1 MVEIRELMSTGPP
14 IPSQDSYQSV
24 QQRVSVVISP
34 PPPPPPPPSSQP
46 EVRESIKRNR
56 TSLVWEHFQKSV
68 DEAGIKWGKCNYC
81 EGGKYRAGGKK
92 YGTSNLNWHL
102 TKCRKYMD
110 SLEAAQLDSLGQPSN
125 LGDQQQTVGVTFCQ
139 DGCRRALIK
148 FIITDEQSFRMV
160 EGEGFTAFCRYLE
173 SRFKLPSRMTVY
185 RDIRGQFL
193 SEKANLVNYFK
204 SNKSIGEMFDRVGL
218 ERVFTITLDNASA
231 NKKAIE
237 YIQEK
242 VVSWGSSI
250 VGGKHLHVRCAAHV
264 LALVVKDGLKKY
276 HTSVSRIR
284 SVVKYV
290 TASPARMKKFL
301 DALFLE
307 RMEYKKGL
315 VLDVKTR
322 WNSIYL
328 MLDAAEKYEKVFI
341 RLGQSDKSFC
351 ERFIF
356 DSPDE
361 SVMGV
366 NVDDIDSTDFLDEME
381 SSSSDSDEVPLS
393 GRRKSKKKKPRVHA
407 PEKYDWANARVLVQF
422 LQHEFFDYSFHTC
435 NVVVHIVN
443 ILLKHP
449 EATVEFSGST
459 YVTSHTFLGEICDV
473 RGELKE
479 WQNAHHDPH
488 LSHMG
493 EKMLLKYNKY
503 WGEHK
508 NMNPLLFIAVLLD
521 PREKERGLQVI
532 LEDLIVHDI
541 PWMKQRLVNNWLDE
555 VKKDFN
561 ELFTAYKAEYIGVG
575 SVLASSES
583 VGDTGGSPS
592 HQSCSSSS
600 TSHRKR
606 RHKAH
611 REEPRDILAI
621 PVSSVASESAF
632 STGKRILGHLRSS
645 LKPRTLEALIL
656 LQNWLRTPID
666 MDPSTFGAEEKED
679 DVLDSGK
686 LIHDADAL
694 DSHSADASSTND
706 QPRMWN
712 LVCPTFLSDV
722 IVNDRI

>member
-1 MVEIRELMSTGPP
+1 MVEITELMSTRPP

-34 PPPPPPPPSSQP
+34 PPPPPPSSQP
-46 EVRESIKRNR
+46 EVRESMKGNR
-56 TSLVWEHFQKSV
+56 TSSVWEHFQKSV
-68 DEAGIKWGKCNYC
+68 DEAGIKLGKCNYC
-81 EGGKYRAGGKK
+81 EGGKCRAGGKK

-102 TKCRKYMD
+102 TKCRKYME

-160 EGEGFTAFCRYLE
+160 EGEGFIAFCRYLE
-173 SRFKLPSRMTVY
+173 LRFKLPSRMTVY
-185 RDIRGQFL
+185 RDICGLFL

-204 SNKSIGEMFDRVGL
+204 SNKFRVCLTTDTWTSIQNYNYMVVTAHFIDDHWKLHKRIIC
-218 ERVFTITLDNASA
+218 FCQITSH
-231 NKKAIE
+231 
-237 YIQEK
+237 
-242 VVSWGSSI
+242 G
-250 VGGKHLHVRCAAHV
+250 
-264 LALVVKDGLKKY
+264 ALVVKDGLKKY

-341 RLGQSDKSFC
+341 RLERSDKSFR

-356 DSPDE
+356 DIPDE

-366 NVDDIDSTDFLDEME
+366 NVDDIDSTDFLDEIE
-381 SSSSDSDEVPLS
+381 SSSSDSDVDEVPLS
-393 GRRKSKKKKPRVHA
+393 GRRKAKKKKPRVHA

-422 LQHEFFDYSFHTC
+422 LQVFF
-435 NVVVHIVN
+435 
-443 ILLKHP
+443 

-459 YVTSHTFLGEICDV
+459 YVTLHTFLGEICDV
-473 RGELKE
+473 RGELNE
-479 WQNAHHDPH
+479 WQKAHHDPH

-508 NMNPLLFIAVLLD
+508 NMNPLLFIVVLLD

-555 VKKDFN
+555 VKEDFN

-583 VGDTGGSPS
+583 VVDTGGSPS
-592 HQSCSSSS
+592 QESCSSSS

-611 REEPRDILAI
+611 REERKTQLSITED
-621 PVSSVASESAF
+621 VDKSEYWKANTWSF
-632 STGKRILGHLRSS
+632 PKFF
-645 LKPRTLEALIL
+645 K
-656 LQNWLRTPID
+656 TPNCGSID
-666 MDPSTFGAEEKED
+666 SPT
-679 DVLDSGK
+679 K
-686 LIHDADAL
+686 LVKNTD
-694 DSHSADASSTND
+694 
-706 QPRMWN
+706 
-712 LVCPTFLSDV
+712 
-722 IVNDRI
+722 